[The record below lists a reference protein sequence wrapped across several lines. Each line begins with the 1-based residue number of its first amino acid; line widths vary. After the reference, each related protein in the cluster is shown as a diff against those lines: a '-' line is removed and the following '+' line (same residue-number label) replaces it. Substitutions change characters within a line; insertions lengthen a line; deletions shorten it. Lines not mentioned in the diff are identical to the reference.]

1 MSNTSSL
8 AAPTRRPARNM
19 HHSAGFWVIAA
30 AFLIVVAYASVPTP
44 LYAIYQA
51 RDGFST
57 FTITIIFAAYAA
69 GVMLSLYLA
78 GHVSDWLG
86 RRRVI
91 LAAIVIELLSA
102 VLFLVWPE
110 VPGLLVARFISGI
123 GVGILTATAT
133 AHLSELRLAANPG
146 GDMRRAGIVS
156 TLVNIGGI
164 GVGPLLGGILS
175 QWVVAPLVTPFVVF
189 IVLLGLAAIAVAFVP
204 ETVERQEER
213 RAYRPQ
219 RLGLPED
226 ARGTFSSAAALV
238 FSAFALFGIFTSLAP
253 SFIVGT
259 LHETSRFIAGLVVFA
274 VFGSAAVAQVLTG
287 KLSIKRQLWLAAILM
302 TAGQIGLA
310 TSVLVVSLPLFLVAG
325 IVAGAGGGIAFRSAV
340 GVAASLAPPQSRGEL
355 LAVIFLIGYA
365 GMAIPVVLV
374 GLAVGVFPAT
384 AVLVGFSA
392 IVLVLVDW
400 SSLAMAAR
408 KQANDTS
415 SSPGS

>member
-1 MSNTSSL
+1 
-8 AAPTRRPARNM
+8 M
-19 HHSAGFWVIAA
+19 HHRAGFWVIAA
-30 AFLIVVAYASVPTP
+30 AFLIVIAYAAVPTP

-57 FTITIIFAAYAA
+57 FTITIIFAAYAV

-102 VLFLVWPE
+102 VIFLVWPE

-123 GVGILTATAT
+123 GVGMLTATAT
-133 AHLSELRLAANPG
+133 AHLSELRLAAAPG
-146 GDMRRAGIVS
+146 ADARRSGVVS

-164 GVGPLLGGILS
+164 GVGPLVGGILA
-175 QWVVAPLVTPFVVF
+175 QWVAGPLVTPFVVF
-189 IVLLGLAAIAVAFVP
+189 IVLLALAAVAVAFVP

-219 RLGLPED
+219 RLGLPRT
-226 ARGTFSSAAALV
+226 ARGTFLSAAALA

-259 LHETSRFIAGLVVFA
+259 LHETSRFIAGAVVFA
-274 VFGSAAVAQVLTG
+274 VFGSAAIAQVLTG
-287 KLSIKRQLWLAAILM
+287 GVNSKTQLRLAAVLM
-302 TAGQIGLA
+302 TVGQIGLA
-310 TSVLVVSLPLFLVAG
+310 TSVLIVNLPLFLIAG

-340 GVAASLAPPQSRGEL
+340 GVAASLAQGPSRGEI

-365 GMAIPVVLV
+365 GMAIPVILV
-374 GLAVGVFPAT
+374 GLAVGIFPAA
-384 AVLVGFSA
+384 AVFVAFSA

-408 KQANDTS
+408 KI
-415 SSPGS
+415 